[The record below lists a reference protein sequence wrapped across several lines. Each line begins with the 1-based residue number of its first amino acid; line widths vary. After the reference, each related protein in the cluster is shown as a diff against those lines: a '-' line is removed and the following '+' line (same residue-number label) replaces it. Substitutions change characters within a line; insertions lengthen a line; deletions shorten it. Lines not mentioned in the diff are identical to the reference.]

1 MEQNKYST
9 IPSGLLDRLQR
20 ILSFANKPANEV
32 ICEEIKLLEELMPR
46 MLIVMQMVAKFS
58 RAYVRHGTPSS
69 SRVENAVIVTR
80 TTGGPETI
88 TDMNNALTKII
99 KYFSRAV
106 DVEALHL
113 PNETGVPLLFFRPS
127 TSIGAPIGHLPVEIW
142 QNILLIAIGSG
153 GYYPL
158 ATSCTASTFLH
169 FLKQET
175 DPDGSYIAYVR
186 RRATLRQVCRSWNQF
201 LESTNA
207 WWVHVQDPYHPQK
220 SFGLP
225 PIADQVAIVKR
236 LSMTMTTYEC
246 VQPGLNW
253 AFDLF
258 QKVQVPILSYNIS
271 IPYNCKIIYGPYDFL
286 APITTKMALRNL
298 RIASL
303 GLQSCCSIS
312 FSQLSANFK
321 NLVSL
326 CLSGLIMYST
336 EELTLP
342 RLEVLHISRYP
353 GPPPLPTQGWNLPF
367 LRHVYIAGILSTT
380 DYNAVINF
388 LRRYGSQ
395 LESLFLVEYPSRS
408 GLPHDFWSAF
418 TSLQLLGLRYGV
430 LNDRSWSGWSIKPPR
445 SHPFRYL
452 VCTPYMILDVA
463 VGSLRSLWT
472 YHEDVALVI
481 EDTSTCPDYY
491 LIEDVKQ
498 ESWRMRMTPTDGI
511 LPMRHPDKGPIS

>member
-1 MEQNKYST
+1 
-9 IPSGLLDRLQR
+9 
-20 ILSFANKPANEV
+20 
-32 ICEEIKLLEELMPR
+32 MPR

-58 RAYVRHGTPSS
+58 HAYVRHGTPSN
-69 SRVENAVIVTR
+69 SRVEEAVIVTR

-88 TDMNNALTKII
+88 IDMNNALTKII

-113 PNETGVPLLFFRPS
+113 PNETGVPLLFFCPR
-127 TSIGAPIGHLPVEIW
+127 TSIGAPIGRLPVEIW
-142 QNILLIAIGSG
+142 QNILLLAIGSG
-153 GYYPL
+153 GYHPL
-158 ATSCTASTFLH
+158 ATNCTASTFLH

-186 RRATLRQVCRSWNQF
+186 RRATLRQVCRSWSQF
-201 LESTNA
+201 LEATDA

-236 LSMTMTTYEC
+236 LSMTMTTHEC
-246 VQPGLNW
+246 VEPGLKW

-271 IPYNCKIIYGPYDFL
+271 VPYNYEINHRPCDFL
-286 APITTKMALRNL
+286 APITTKIALRSL
-298 RIASL
+298 RIAGP
-303 GLQSCCSIS
+303 GLQSCSSIS

-326 CLSGLIMYST
+326 SLSGLMMYST

-342 RLEVLHISRYP
+342 HLETLHLSKYP
-353 GPPPLPTQGWNLPF
+353 GPPPLPIQRWNLPL
-367 LRHVYIAGILSTT
+367 LRHVYIAAILSTA
-380 DYNAVINF
+380 DYNAVLNF
-388 LRRYGSQ
+388 LRRYSSQ
-395 LESLFLVEYPSRS
+395 LESLFLVEYPSPS
-408 GLPHDFWSAF
+408 PLPHDFWDAF
-418 TSLQLLGLRYGV
+418 TSLQLYGLRYDV
-430 LNDRSWSGWSIKPPR
+430 LNDRGWSGWNITPPR

-452 VCTPYMILDVA
+452 VCRPCIILDVA
-463 VGSLRSLWT
+463 VLLLRLSWT

-481 EDTSTCPDYY
+481 EDTKCGDYY

-498 ESWRMRMTPTDGI
+498 ENWRMRMTTTDGI
-511 LPMRHPDKGPIS
+511 LPMRRPDNGAIS